1 MIDAAALS
9 RKEFDE
15 LILVIFDI
23 YLENVTFAMP
33 MRAYGRVV
41 GRAFSV
47 VCLCL
52 CKWVTISGQVCS
64 SGHEQ
69 ITITYGI
76 Q

>member
-1 MIDAAALS
+1 MDNDVKIHRIKRDLLWLEMIDAAALS

-52 CKWVTISGQVCS
+52 CK
-64 SGHEQ
+64 
-69 ITITYGI
+69 
-76 Q
+76 